1 MAALTDPQRRSIW
14 AEFMQRAS
22 RERRDLGLT
31 KPQLRAAVDATDEG
45 IDDNA
50 ASVNPALPAEA
61 RTALTAQ
68 QKALMFFAVASK
80 RFEVN

>member
-14 AEFMQRAS
+14 AEFM
-22 RERRDLGLT
+22 RRTSQDRQDLGLT
-31 KPQLRAAVDATDEG
+31 KTQLRAAVDATDQW
-45 IDDNA
+45 ISDNA
-50 ASVNPALPAEA
+50 GSFNTALPAAA
-61 RTALTAQ
+61 RTALSAQ

>member
-1 MAALTDPQRRSIW
+1 MAALTNPQRRSIW
-14 AEFMQRAS
+14 AEFMRRAS
-22 RERRDLGLT
+22 RERQDLGLT
-31 KPQLRAAVDATDEG
+31 KTQLRAAVDATDG
-45 IDDNA
+45 WIDDNA
-50 ASVNPALPAEA
+50 ASFNSALPAAA